1 MKTIILETLKKEIKP
16 ATGCTEPV
24 AVAYGAALAREL
36 LEEELQEIK
45 VVVNSNLYKN
55 GIGVFV
61 PGTTKKGLHW
71 AAVIGALLGEAG
83 KELQVLE
90 NIPSDSESIG
100 QEFLRKHKV
109 TVDYLEKKPEV
120 YIEVKAFGK
129 SAHSRVVI
137 KNRHGNVVL
146 KERNGEEIFRKEES
160 SRQKEPWEFQKK
172 ALNLK
177 VLMESIKE
185 LTKEELDF
193 LLPVIEKNC
202 RIGEKGKSEKLGLGV
217 GYSLNQLMRK
227 KRIGEDALN
236 EAKALT
242 AGASDARMSGEPYT
256 VYSCAGS
263 GNQGLA
269 ASLPVIVMAREL
281 KIPEEEL
288 LQGLALSFMVTIYVK
303 HHIGRLSALCGCGI
317 AAGVGSATA
326 IGAFL
331 QMRTEEIEEGIQN
344 VIGNLTGMICD
355 GAKPGCALKL
365 STSVGAVMEMMLL
378 AKEGTHISK
387 NEGIIGKTLQESIL
401 NLGKL
406 SVEGMGSADDLILK
420 MMVAQNQ

>member
-24 AVAYGAALAREL
+24 AVAYGAALAKEL
-36 LEEELQEIK
+36 LEEALQEIQ
-45 VVVNSNLYKN
+45 VIVNSNLFKN
-55 GIGVFV
+55 GMGVFV

-71 AAVIGALLGEAG
+71 AAVIGALRGEAQ

-90 NIPSDSESIG
+90 NIPADSENIG
-100 QEFLRKHKV
+100 QEFLKKHRV
-109 TVDYLEKKPEV
+109 TVDYLEKEPEV
-120 YIEVKAFGK
+120 YIEVRAFGK
-129 SAHSRVVI
+129 IGHSRVII

-146 KERNGEEIFRKEES
+146 KEKNGKEIFVKEEKIQ
-160 SRQKEPWEFQKK
+160 QKMPQEFLRN
-172 ALNLK
+172 ALNINA
-177 VLMESIKE
+177 LMETIKE
-185 LTKEELDF
+185 LTKEELVF
-193 LLPVIEKNC
+193 LLPVIEKNS
-202 RIGEKGKSEKLGLGV
+202 RIGEKGKTEKLGLGV
-217 GYSLNQLMRK
+217 GYTLNQLMRK
-227 KRIGEDALN
+227 KRIGDDAMN

-269 ASLPVIVMAREL
+269 ASLPVIVMAEEL
-281 KIPEEEL
+281 KISEEEL

-326 IGAFL
+326 IGAFM
-331 QMRTEEIEEGIQN
+331 QMSAGEIEGGIQN
-344 VIGNLTGMICD
+344 IIGNLTGMICD

-365 STSVGAVMEMMLL
+365 STSVGAVMEMMFL
-378 AKEGTHISK
+378 AKEGACISK
-387 NEGIIGKTLQESIL
+387 NEGIIAETLQESIL

-406 SVEGMGSADDLILK
+406 SKEGMENADDLILK
-420 MMVAQNQ
+420 MMIAQNQ